1 MMGVA
6 GWITILV
13 ASWSVFHNNGQVIR
27 FSGGASWMSPGMRR
41 FSGILVLLFGTSLVV
56 GSVLV

>member
-6 GWITILV
+6 GWIIVLA
-13 ASWSVFHNNGQVIR
+13 ASWAVFHNNGQVIR

-41 FSGILVLLFGTSLVV
+41 FSGILLLLFGASLVV